1 MHTSKLTTDDA
12 LHAHADR
19 LCAALNLAYELD
31 GAEAELRDSA
41 YTGRI
46 TLSAG
51 ATAKL
56 IDERAEL
63 ESRIQQLTG
72 AASRAPVA
80 ENAHQAQLREGA
92 RRVVRPA
99 WGL

>member
-1 MHTSKLTTDDA
+1 MHTSKLMADDA
-12 LHAHADR
+12 LHARADQ
-19 LCAALNLAYELD
+19 LCRVLDLCYCRD
-31 GAEAELRDSA
+31 GAEAEVRGGV

-46 TLSAG
+46 TLSAA

-56 IDERAEL
+56 IGERAEL

-72 AASRAPVA
+72 APCLEPVA
-80 ENAHQAQLREGA
+80 ESARQAQLREGA